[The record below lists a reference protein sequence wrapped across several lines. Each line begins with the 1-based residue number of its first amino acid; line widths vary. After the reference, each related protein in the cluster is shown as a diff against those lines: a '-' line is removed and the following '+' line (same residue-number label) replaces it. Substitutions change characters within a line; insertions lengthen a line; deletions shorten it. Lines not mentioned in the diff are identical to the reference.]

1 MKLRVAAYAVVVDS
15 GRVLLTRLVEGE
27 PARWTLP
34 GGVIDP
40 GEDPADAAVREVFEE
55 TGHEVEL
62 DELLGVHSLVI
73 AAADRL
79 DPADGSMHALRIVYR
94 AHVVGG
100 ELRDEVGGSTDAA
113 AWFDLAD
120 VPGVELVELVEVALR
135 MAGLDVGGPHSATRV
150 NGLLPAGQRRLGDPV
165 RAQGD
170 VGIDPRS
177 SGV

>member
-1 MKLRVAAYAVVVDS
+1 MLLRVAAYAVVVDS

-34 GGVIDP
+34 GGGIDP
-40 GEDPADAAVREVFEE
+40 GEDPADAAVREVLEE
-55 TGHEVEL
+55 TGHVVEL
-62 DELLGVHSLVI
+62 DELLGVDSLVI
-73 AAADRL
+73 AAEDRL

-120 VPGVELVELVEVALR
+120 VAGLDLVELVDVALR
-135 MAGLDVGGPHSATRV
+135 MAGLDVHGSHPATRV
-150 NGLLPAGQRRLGDPV
+150 DGLLPAGQRREFDP
-165 RAQGD
+165 
-170 VGIDPRS
+170 PR
-177 SGV
+177 